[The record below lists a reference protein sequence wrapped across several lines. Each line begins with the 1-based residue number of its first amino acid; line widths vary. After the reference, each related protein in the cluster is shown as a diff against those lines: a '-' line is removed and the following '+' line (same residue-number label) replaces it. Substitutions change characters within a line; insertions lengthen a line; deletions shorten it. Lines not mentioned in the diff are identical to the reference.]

1 MIKIDN
7 YCSNTNLSAF
17 KGKKVVT
24 ASKLKRRELLTCGVE
39 NALNTVKSELSE
51 QGKNI
56 MSSLSAI
63 AKDFMAENP
72 NLSVSFP
79 SVPTVLIPKKNPE
92 FRLHQNQDGD
102 EFLSVKKGEEFIPV
116 SKDQINSDKLGLR
129 KSMLNLVSKYGR
141 EVPYELNTMEKRCNW
156 QNLNILNALLED
168 ISLMS
173 KEESLDI
180 LKHIYRI
187 ASWELDNVPGNE
199 WSVELDGY
207 SKHYNEDGALMHY
220 RHPELGNIFIHLDYK
235 TKFMTI
241 DIKKENEPPL
251 KMTTFYTNKDQFM
264 H

>member
-24 ASKLKRRELLTCGVE
+24 KSNLMHSKLPTCGVE
-39 NALNTVKSELSE
+39 NALNTVKGELSE

-79 SVPTVLIPKKNPE
+79 SVPTILIPKKNPE
-92 FRLHQNQDGD
+92 FKLHQNQDGD

-207 SKHYNEDGALMHY
+207 YKDYYEDSAQMYYKHPKLGDIYINMDYDSKRM
-220 RHPELGNIFIHLDYK
+220 
-235 TKFMTI
+235 
-241 DIKKENEPPL
+241 DISIEKENEPPL